1 MNTAPPESA
10 KEPGVPAGAPAAF
23 DIPAFLKS
31 LPHRPGIYRMLDTR
45 GEVLY
50 VGKAKS
56 LKKRVSSYFLQR
68 DAPPKQRALVGRI
81 HSIEV
86 TLTRTEGEALLLES
100 QLIKRHKPRYNIS
113 LRDDKSYPYIHLS
126 TQQDF
131 PRLSFYRGARRK
143 LGRNFG
149 PYPGATAVRESL
161 KLLQKVFQVRQCEDS
176 VFSNRSRPCLQY
188 QIDRCTAPCVGLIDA
203 ERYRQDVGLTLL
215 FLDGRSAQVIDNLAH
230 RMEQASAALEF
241 ENAARYRDQIAALR
255 AILQKQTVEGEKGD
269 VDLLACASQGGLA
282 CVQAVFIRS
291 GQNLGDRA
299 YFPKMEGE
307 NEPAQV
313 IGAFIGQFYLEKSPP
328 PEILVSHEP
337 EDAALLVEVLS
348 RQAGHAVRIVS
359 RVRGERLRWLEMART
374 NAANALRGQ
383 IAGRMSLQLRFTSLM
398 EALGLSDEPSRLE
411 CFDISHTQGSGT
423 VASCV
428 VFDRE
433 GPVKSA
439 YRRFNI
445 EGITPGDDYAAIGQA
460 VQRRFRRTGKGEQPC
475 PDLLFIDGGKGQV
488 EAARQALVECGFE
501 DVKIVGVAKGP
512 ARKPGMEELILP
524 DAAAPLILPAASPAL
539 LLIQQIRDEAHR
551 FAITGHR
558 QRRAKA
564 NRQSPLDD
572 IPGLGP
578 KRRQQLLRQFGGLR
592 EIGRASVEA
601 LAAIDGISPELA
613 RRIYETFH
621 EA

>member
-1 MNTAPPESA
+1 MTPTPTESA
-10 KEPGVPAGAPAAF
+10 KGADETPAPF

-31 LPHRPGIYRMLDTR
+31 LPHLPGVYRMLDAR
-45 GEVLY
+45 GEILY

-68 DAPPKQRALVGRI
+68 DAPPKQRVLVNRI
-81 HSIEV
+81 HAIEV

-113 LRDDKSYPYIHLS
+113 LKDDKSYPYIHLS

-143 LGRNFG
+143 QGRNFG

-161 KLLQKVFQVRQCEDS
+161 KLLQKVFRVRQCEDS

-188 QIDRCTAPCVGLIDA
+188 QIDRCTAPCVALIDQ
-203 ERYRQDVGLTLL
+203 ERYRQDVDFTLL
-215 FLDGRSAQVIDNLAH
+215 FLEGKSAEVINNLIG
-230 RMEQASAALEF
+230 RMEHAATRLDF
-241 ENAARYRDQIAALR
+241 EHAARFRDQIAALR
-255 AILQKQTVEGEKGD
+255 AILEKQSVEGEKGD

-291 GQNLGDRA
+291 GQHLGDRA
-299 YFPKMEGE
+299 YFPKMEGD
-307 NEPAQV
+307 NDPAQI
-313 IGAFIGQFYLEKSPP
+313 IGAFIGQFYLEKTPP
-328 PEILVSHEP
+328 PEILVSHLP
-337 EDAALLVEVLS
+337 EDAVLLAEVLS
-348 RQAGHAVRIVS
+348 RQATHAVRIVS

-383 IAGRMSLQLRFTSLM
+383 IAGRMSLALRFTSLQ
-398 EALGLSDEPSRLE
+398 EALGLPEEPQRLE
-411 CFDISHTQGSGT
+411 CFDISHTQGSST

-460 VQRRFRRTGKGEQPC
+460 VQRRFRRTAKGEQPR
-475 PDLLFIDGGKGQV
+475 PDVLFIDGGKGQV
-488 EAARQALVECGFE
+488 EAARQALTECGCE
-501 DVKIVGVAKGP
+501 DVKIIGVAKGP
-512 ARKPGMEELILP
+512 ARKPGMEELLS
-524 DAAAPLILPAASPAL
+524 LIH
-539 LLIQQIRDEAHR
+539 I
-551 FAITGHR
+551 
-558 QRRAKA
+558 
-564 NRQSPLDD
+564 
-572 IPGLGP
+572 
-578 KRRQQLLRQFGGLR
+578 
-592 EIGRASVEA
+592 
-601 LAAIDGISPELA
+601 
-613 RRIYETFH
+613 
-621 EA
+621 